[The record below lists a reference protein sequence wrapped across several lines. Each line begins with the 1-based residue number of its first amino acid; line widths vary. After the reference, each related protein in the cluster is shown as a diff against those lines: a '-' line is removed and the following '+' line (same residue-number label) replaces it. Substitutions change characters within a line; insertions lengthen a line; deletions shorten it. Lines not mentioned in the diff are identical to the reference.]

1 MLNPNTPVS
10 HAILGLTSVS
20 KLKYGVFLP
29 FYALPTSTSTQAFSQ
44 LKNIVL
50 ECEHLG
56 YDSIWLDDHLMYGN
70 TPILECW
77 TILSV
82 LAAITTKIRL
92 GIMVSCNA
100 HRNPALQAKAAAT
113 FDVISDGRLEFGIG
127 AGIQKTEHEAY
138 GFSFPSHHVRIAQ
151 LEEAIN
157 VTQQLWTC
165 PKANYQGKYYTLKD
179 AQCEPKPKQT
189 PYPPITVGGSGE
201 KHTLKVTAKYANR
214 FDWGFLPSI
223 ELYKHKLSILKQN
236 CELIGRNFQ
245 DIERSCWPS
254 GQILF
259 APNQQNL
266 QEKIAKHK
274 PVNTSLEEFKQYT
287 LIGTA
292 EDNLQ
297 SFQAYLDLGV
307 TYFMLYF
314 ADLPNLDGLRTFK
327 DASNCLT
334 V

>member
-1 MLNPNTPVS
+1 
-10 HAILGLTSVS
+10 
-20 KLKYGVFLP
+20 
-29 FYALPTSTSTQAFSQ
+29 
-44 LKNIVL
+44 
-50 ECEHLG
+50 
-56 YDSIWLDDHLMYGN
+56 MYNN

-77 TILSV
+77 TTLSALV
-82 LAAITTKIRL
+82 AITSKIRL

-100 HRNPALQAKAAAT
+100 HRNPALLAKTAST

-138 GFSFPSHHVRIAQ
+138 GFSFPSPPVRIAQ
-151 LEEAIN
+151 LEEAIE
-157 VTQQLWTC
+157 VTQRLWTC

-179 AQCEPKPKQT
+179 AQCEPKPKQK

-214 FDWGFLPSI
+214 FDWGFISSL

-236 CELIGRNFQ
+236 CELVGRNFQ
-245 DIERSCWPS
+245 EIERSCWPS
-254 GQILF
+254 GQILL
-259 APNQQNL
+259 AANQQKL

-274 PVNTSLEEFKQYT
+274 PANTSLEEFKQYT

-292 EDNLQ
+292 EDGLQ

-314 ADLPNLDGLRTFK
+314 ADLPNLDGLKIFK
-327 DASNCLT
+327 DASADLSI
-334 V
+334 